1 MNNNYKHNDFQLL
14 DTKHTKEL
22 IIKRICNSKETLIIS
37 PYINYSEVFN
47 LKQHSIKKIA
57 TVFSEKV
64 FIKNSSD
71 INFFIK
77 PHETG
82 TEIKNIPNL
91 HAKIYLFDDCAVIG
105 SSNFTSG
112 GLENN
117 LEYNTFISKESP
129 FFQEIKNRIVDFYN
143 QNGEVISESDIE
155 KMKNL
160 EKDEKNNNL
169 LKKRIEKYRNKFF
182 IVILPAVSK
191 KRINDCLSKISST
204 HLNLSG
210 SIRAIKDSLEKSNY
224 EYMEINHYQLLMKYS
239 YTTGSYKNA
248 VKLTQELTKL
258 LFGYLIPSKIK
269 NFGANTYW
277 DLKMKSIVEDFHE
290 KKILKLH
297 PAQSSG
303 AN

>member
-1 MNNNYKHNDFQLL
+1 MKNNYKHNDFQLL

-22 IIKRICNSKETLIIS
+22 VIKNICNSKDSLIIS
-37 PYINYSEVFN
+37 PYINYSEIFN
-47 LKQHSIKKIA
+47 LNKISIKKIA

-71 INFFIK
+71 INFFIQA
-77 PHETG
+77 HEAG

-91 HAKIYLFDDCAVIG
+91 HAKIYLFDDCVVIG

-117 LEYNTFISKESP
+117 LEYNTFISKASP

-143 QNGEVISESDIE
+143 QNGEVISESDIK

-169 LKKRIEKYRNKFF
+169 LKKRIEKYRNELL
-182 IVILPAVSK
+182 IVILPGVSK
-191 KRINDCLSKISST
+191 KRINDYLSKISSA
-204 HLNLSG
+204 HLNLTNK
-210 SIRAIKDSLEKSNY
+210 ICAIKDSLEKSNY
-224 EYMEINHYQLLMKYS
+224 EYMDIAHYQLLMKYS
-239 YTTGSYKNA
+239 YTSGSYKNA
-248 VKLTQELTKL
+248 VKSTRELTKL
-258 LFGYLIPSKIK
+258 LFGYVIPSKIDY
-269 NFGANTYW
+269 FGANVYW

-297 PAQSSG
+297 PAHPSG